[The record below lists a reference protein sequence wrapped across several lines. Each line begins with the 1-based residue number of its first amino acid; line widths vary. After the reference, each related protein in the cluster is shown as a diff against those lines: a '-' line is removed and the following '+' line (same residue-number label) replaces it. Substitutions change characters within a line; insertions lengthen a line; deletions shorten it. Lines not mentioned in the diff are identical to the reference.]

1 MKMNINMKKI
11 VFFLLVQFVTLGAFA
26 QEATIKE
33 AEVAYTKEDYGKAIE
48 LYEGLLKTHGESA
61 EIYYNLGNAY
71 YKENKIAPA
80 ILNYE
85 RALLLDPGDGD
96 IRFNLQLARQ
106 KSVDKIEPVG
116 DFFLHRWFDKVQNMG
131 AADSWAQ
138 IGIVCF
144 ILFIGCL
151 ILFFFSKW
159 IRRVESQT
167 FFYFISKFQKQ
178 LCIHLKKIGFYLGL
192 VFLVLVIFANI
203 FAGNQKDE
211 LINRKSAIVFAP
223 TVTVKSSPDASG
235 TDLFI
240 LHEGTKISIK
250 SKLGDWNE
258 IEMEDGNVGW
268 MPSKDM
274 EII

>member
-11 VFFLLVQFVTLGAFA
+11 VFFLLVQFVAIGAFA
-26 QEATIKE
+26 QEAAIKE

-138 IGIVCF
+138 TGIVCF

-151 ILFFFSKW
+151 IHFFFSKW
-159 IRRVESQT
+159 IQ
-167 FFYFISKFQKQ
+167 
-178 LCIHLKKIGFYLGL
+178 
-192 VFLVLVIFANI
+192 
-203 FAGNQKDE
+203 
-211 LINRKSAIVFAP
+211 
-223 TVTVKSSPDASG
+223 
-235 TDLFI
+235 
-240 LHEGTKISIK
+240 
-250 SKLGDWNE
+250 
-258 IEMEDGNVGW
+258 
-268 MPSKDM
+268 
-274 EII
+274 

>member
-1 MKMNINMKKI
+1 MKMNINMKRI
-11 VFFLLVQFVTLGAFA
+11 VFFLFAQLFTLSLFA

-33 AEVAYTKEDYGKAIE
+33 AEAAYTKEDYTKAIE

-71 YKENKIAPA
+71 YKANKIAPA

-85 RALLLDPGDGD
+85 RAQLLEPGDGD

-116 DFFLHRWFDKVQNMG
+116 NFFLTEWFQSIQNMG
-131 AADSWAQ
+131 SADAWAKT
-138 IGIVCF
+138 GIISF

-159 IRRVESQT
+159 I
-167 FFYFISKFQKQ
+167 
-178 LCIHLKKIGFYLGL
+178 HLKKIGFYVGILL
-192 VFLVLVIFANI
+192 LVLVIFSNI

-211 LINRKSAIVFAP
+211 LVNRKGAIVFAP

-235 TDLFI
+235 NDLFI
-240 LHEGTKISIK
+240 LHEGTKVSIK
-250 SKLGDWNE
+250 SKLGDWSE

-268 MPSKDM
+268 MPSKDIT
-274 EII
+274 II

>member
-1 MKMNINMKKI
+1 MMKVSINMKKI
-11 VFFLLVQFVTLGAFA
+11 VFFLLMQLVAIGAFA
-26 QEATIKE
+26 QEAAIKE
-33 AEVAYTKEDYGKAIE
+33 AEAAYTKEDYKKAIE
-48 LYEGLLKTHGESA
+48 LYEGLLKSHGESA
-61 EIYYNLGNAY
+61 EVYYNLGNAYFNLGNAY

-116 DFFLHRWFDKVQNMG
+116 DFFLTRWFKKVQNVG
-131 AADSWAQ
+131 SADSWAQ
-138 IGIVCF
+138 VGIVCF

-159 IRRVESQT
+159 I
-167 FFYFISKFQKQ
+167 
-178 LCIHLKKIGFYLGL
+178 HLKKIGFYVGL
-192 VFLVLVIFANI
+192 LLLVLVVFANI
-203 FAGNQKDE
+203 FASNQKEE
-211 LINRKSAIVFAP
+211 LVNRKNAIVFAP
-223 TVTVKSSPDASG
+223 TVTIKSSPDASG

-240 LHEGTKISIK
+240 LHEGTKVSIK
-250 SKLGDWNE
+250 SKLGDWSE

-268 MPSKDM
+268 IPSKDI

>member
-1 MKMNINMKKI
+1 M
-11 VFFLLVQFVTLGAFA
+11 
-26 QEATIKE
+26 
-33 AEVAYTKEDYGKAIE
+33 
-48 LYEGLLKTHGESA
+48 
-61 EIYYNLGNAY
+61 
-71 YKENKIAPA
+71 
-80 ILNYE
+80 NYE
-85 RALLLDPGDGD
+85 RALLLEPGDGD

-138 IGIVCF
+138 TGIVCF

-159 IRRVESQT
+159 
-167 FFYFISKFQKQ
+167 
-178 LCIHLKKIGFYLGL
+178 IHLKKIGFYLGL

-211 LINRKSAIVFAP
+211 LVNRKSAIVFAP

-240 LHEGTKISIK
+240 LHEGTKVSVK

>member
-1 MKMNINMKKI
+1 MNMNINMKKI
-11 VFFLLVQFVTLGAFA
+11 LFFLLVQFVTLGATA
-26 QEATIKE
+26 QEAVIKE
-33 AEVAYTKEDYGKAIE
+33 AETAYTNEDYAKAAE
-48 LYEGLLKTHGESA
+48 LYEGLLKTYGESA

-85 RALLLDPGDGD
+85 RALLLDPGDSD

-106 KSVDKIEPVG
+106 KSVDKIESVG
-116 DFFLHRWFDKVQNMG
+116 EFFLSRWIENIQNLG
-131 AADSWAQ
+131 AADSWAKT
-138 IGIVCF
+138 GIVCF

-159 IRRVESQT
+159 I
-167 FFYFISKFQKQ
+167 
-178 LCIHLKKIGFYLGL
+178 HLKKIGFYLGL
-192 VFLVLVIFANI
+192 LFLVLVVTANI

-211 LINRKSAIVFAP
+211 LENRTTAIVVAP

-240 LHEGTKISIK
+240 LHEGTKVSIK

-268 MPSKDM
+268 MPSKDV
-274 EII
+274 ETI

>member
-1 MKMNINMKKI
+1 MNGPIKKI
-11 VFFLLVQFVTLGAFA
+11 IFCLLVPFVAWNAFA

-33 AEVAYTKEDYGKAIE
+33 AEAAYTKEDYGKAVE
-48 LYEGLLKTHGESA
+48 LYEGLLKSYGESA

-116 DFFLHRWFDKVQNMG
+116 DFFLYRWFDKVQNIG
-131 AADSWAQ
+131 AADSWART
-138 IGIVCF
+138 GIFCF

-151 ILFFFSKW
+151 LLFFFSKW
-159 IRRVESQT
+159 
-167 FFYFISKFQKQ
+167 
-178 LCIHLKKIGFYLGL
+178 IHLKKIGFYLGL
-192 VFLVLVIFANI
+192 FFLVLVLFSNLFA
-203 FAGNQKDE
+203 ANQKRE
-211 LINRKSAIVFAP
+211 LANRSGAIVFAP

-235 TDLFI
+235 TDLFV
-240 LHEGTKISIK
+240 LHEGTKVSVK
-250 SKLGDWNE
+250 STLGEWSE
-258 IEMEDGNVGW
+258 IELEDGNVGW
-268 MPSKDM
+268 MPTKDI
-274 EII
+274 EVI

>member
-1 MKMNINMKKI
+1 MNINMKKI
-11 VFFLLVQFVTLGAFA
+11 LFILLVQWIAISMYA
-26 QEATIKE
+26 QDATIKE
-33 AEVAYTKEDYGKAIE
+33 AETAYTQEDYGKAIE
-48 LYEGLLKTHGESA
+48 LYEGLLKSHGESA
-61 EIYYNLGNAY
+61 EIYYNIGNAY
-71 YKENKIAPA
+71 YKANKIAPA

-85 RALLLDPGDGD
+85 RALLLDPGDQD

-106 KSVDKIEPVG
+106 RAVDKIESVG
-116 DFFLHRWFDKVQNMG
+116 DFFLYRWFETVQNLG
-131 AADSWAQ
+131 AADSWART
-138 IGIVCF
+138 GLVCF

-159 IRRVESQT
+159 I
-167 FFYFISKFQKQ
+167 
-178 LCIHLKKIGFYLGL
+178 HLKKIGFYLGIL
-192 VFLVLVIFANI
+192 FLLLVIVSNI
-203 FAGNQKDE
+203 FASNQKNE
-211 LINRKSAIVFAP
+211 LENRENAIVFAP

-240 LHEGTKISIK
+240 LHEGTKVSIK
-250 SKLGDWNE
+250 SKLGDWSE

>member
-11 VFFLLVQFVTLGAFA
+11 GFFLLIQFFALAAFA
-26 QEATIKE
+26 QDATIKE
-33 AEVAYTKEDYGKAIE
+33 AEAAYTKEDYGKAIE
-48 LYEGLLKTHGESA
+48 LYEGLLKSHGESS

-106 KSVDKIEPVG
+106 KSVDKIEPVD
-116 DFFLHRWFDKVQNMG
+116 DFFLHRWFDTVQNMG

-138 IGIVCF
+138 AGIVCF

-159 IRRVESQT
+159 I
-167 FFYFISKFQKQ
+167 Y
-178 LCIHLKKIGFYLGL
+178 LKKIGFYLGIL
-192 VFLVLVIFANI
+192 FLVMVIFSNI
-203 FAGNQKDE
+203 FASNQKSE
-211 LINRKSAIVFAP
+211 LMDRKGAIVFAP

-240 LHEGTKISIK
+240 LHEGTKVSIK
-250 SKLGDWNE
+250 SKLGDWSE
-258 IEMEDGNVGW
+258 IEMVDGNVGW
-268 MPSKDM
+268 MPSKEI

>member
-159 IRRVESQT
+159 I
-167 FFYFISKFQKQ
+167 
-178 LCIHLKKIGFYLGL
+178 HLKKIGFLCQYLCRQPEGRAGKPEERDRVCSDSDSEKFSRCKRNRL
-192 VFLVLVIFANI
+192 VY
-203 FAGNQKDE
+203 
-211 LINRKSAIVFAP
+211 SA
-223 TVTVKSSPDASG
+223 
-235 TDLFI
+235 
-240 LHEGTKISIK
+240 
-250 SKLGDWNE
+250 
-258 IEMEDGNVGW
+258 
-268 MPSKDM
+268 
-274 EII
+274 

>member
-106 KSVDKIEPVG
+106 KSVDEDRAGGRFLPAPLVRQGSEHGGCRFVGANRYCLFYPFYRLSDPV
-116 DFFLHRWFDKVQNMG
+116 LLLQV
-131 AADSWAQ
+131 DS
-138 IGIVCF
+138 I
-144 ILFIGCL
+144 
-151 ILFFFSKW
+151 
-159 IRRVESQT
+159 
-167 FFYFISKFQKQ
+167 
-178 LCIHLKKIGFYLGL
+178 
-192 VFLVLVIFANI
+192 
-203 FAGNQKDE
+203 
-211 LINRKSAIVFAP
+211 
-223 TVTVKSSPDASG
+223 
-235 TDLFI
+235 
-240 LHEGTKISIK
+240 
-250 SKLGDWNE
+250 
-258 IEMEDGNVGW
+258 
-268 MPSKDM
+268 
-274 EII
+274 

>member
-96 IRFNLQLARQ
+96 IRFNLQLAR
-106 KSVDKIEPVG
+106 SSRWAISSSIVGSTRSRTWGLPIHGHRPVS
-116 DFFLHRWFDKVQNMG
+116 FALSFLS
-131 AADSWAQ
+131 AA
-138 IGIVCF
+138 
-144 ILFIGCL
+144 
-151 ILFFFSKW
+151 
-159 IRRVESQT
+159 
-167 FFYFISKFQKQ
+167 
-178 LCIHLKKIGFYLGL
+178 
-192 VFLVLVIFANI
+192 
-203 FAGNQKDE
+203 
-211 LINRKSAIVFAP
+211 
-223 TVTVKSSPDASG
+223 
-235 TDLFI
+235 
-240 LHEGTKISIK
+240 
-250 SKLGDWNE
+250 
-258 IEMEDGNVGW
+258 
-268 MPSKDM
+268 
-274 EII
+274 

>member
-144 ILFIGCL
+144 ILL
-151 ILFFFSKW
+151 
-159 IRRVESQT
+159 
-167 FFYFISKFQKQ
+167 
-178 LCIHLKKIGFYLGL
+178 
-192 VFLVLVIFANI
+192 
-203 FAGNQKDE
+203 
-211 LINRKSAIVFAP
+211 SAV
-223 TVTVKSSPDASG
+223 
-235 TDLFI
+235 
-240 LHEGTKISIK
+240 
-250 SKLGDWNE
+250 
-258 IEMEDGNVGW
+258 
-268 MPSKDM
+268 
-274 EII
+274 

>member
-159 IRRVESQT
+159 I
-167 FFYFISKFQKQ
+167 
-178 LCIHLKKIGFYLGL
+178 HLKKDRVLSGAGILGVGHLCQYLCRQPEGRADKPEERDRVCSDSDSEKFSRCKRNRL
-192 VFLVLVIFANI
+192 VY
-203 FAGNQKDE
+203 
-211 LINRKSAIVFAP
+211 SA
-223 TVTVKSSPDASG
+223 
-235 TDLFI
+235 
-240 LHEGTKISIK
+240 
-250 SKLGDWNE
+250 
-258 IEMEDGNVGW
+258 
-268 MPSKDM
+268 
-274 EII
+274 

>member
-106 KSVDKIEPVG
+106 K
-116 DFFLHRWFDKVQNMG
+116 
-131 AADSWAQ
+131 
-138 IGIVCF
+138 
-144 ILFIGCL
+144 
-151 ILFFFSKW
+151 
-159 IRRVESQT
+159 
-167 FFYFISKFQKQ
+167 
-178 LCIHLKKIGFYLGL
+178 
-192 VFLVLVIFANI
+192 
-203 FAGNQKDE
+203 DE